1 MATSAQQWEGR
12 PVRAF
17 LIRTAAFLL
26 PLVFAIL
33 VAWQL
38 TKVLPTPRT
47 WPGVVLWWLLVMASS
62 TMALRFADRF
72 AKRLLPLAVLMKL
85 SLAFPDNAPNRF
97 GMSMK
102 TGNAHSLEELI
113 ERAERAGREDDLTHA
128 AETILALATALNAH
142 DPRTR
147 GHGDRVRAYADMLG
161 EEMGL
166 DAEGRNKLKWA
177 AMLHDIGKLKVPAE
191 IINKPG
197 GLDDD
202 EWRVMRR
209 HPDWGMELAA
219 PLLPWLGEY
228 AATIGQHHERFDGG
242 GYPNGIAGE
251 EIGMA
256 ARITS
261 VADTYDV
268 MTSVRSYKEARP
280 AAEAREELARC
291 AGSQFDPIVVRAFLN
306 ISLGRQRWVAGPLS
320 WLAQVPFF
328 QSALQG
334 LTIAASHAAGV
345 VQTVSAAAAISG
357 AAVIAPAII
366 DVPDLAPP
374 ATPAALPPIEIA
386 VNDDAMV
393 LAEDASLTFP
403 VLGNDILEGPV
414 TVEIV
419 SGPEHGSATVNPDGT
434 ISYEPDPDY
443 YGPDSLTYRAC
454 DAGGDCEMGVLS
466 ISVGE
471 VNDPPTLGPVAAG
484 VDEDSSI
491 NIDVLSSV
499 SDIDGN
505 PALATVTLAGT
516 ADTGL
521 VLNTGAGTFL
531 YTPPADFNGS
541 DNFTVQVCDE
551 GGACELFSIA
561 VTVAPVDD
569 APVATLTVPS
579 FTEDTTSSVGVDAL
593 DADED
598 VLTTS
603 TSAGPAHGT
612 TVTELDGS
620 VTYTPDADYFGPDSF
635 TVDVCDAGGLC
646 ATETLSFVVAAVNDP
661 PAAFADSAATM
672 GPGPI
677 AVTAL
682 ANDVDVE
689 GDFDVTSV
697 AIVAFPKKGAAVANP
712 DGTVSYTPGFGETG
726 SDTFDYEICDSSAA
740 CDTAT
745 VTITLLGPDAVDD
758 AAVMVEDDPP
768 ITIDAVSNDSDPDF
782 NLDPTSAIVLT
793 PASSGTAAANGDGTF
808 VYKPDPNFEG
818 IDSFDYEVCDLA
830 GACDVATVTITVSA
844 VNDVPVAVDDWG
856 VGFTTLEDLPFTTGD
871 VTGNDTDVEDGIP
884 DAATV
889 TIVGVTPSGLTNNGD
904 GTFDYSPPLDTNGD
918 VVFSYEVDDSA
929 GVTSNTA
936 TVTIT
941 VTAVNDAPVA
951 NDDAAG
957 VAEDSV
963 LGVTFNVFTNDT
975 DVDLDTLSL
984 ASFDGSTIA
993 NGGLTDNGGG
1003 SFTYVPDPNFF
1014 GVESFTYVVSDSVLT
1029 DTGTTTITVTNVP
1042 DAPDTEG
1049 DAYATDRDVPIV
1061 EVAPGLLGNDTDYD
1075 GDILTAA
1082 LATPPTNGGVVLNP
1096 DGSFSYTPHPG
1107 YVGAASFSYTADDGL
1122 NPPVPATVDLTIDD
1136 GIIPFDWYF
1145 GDAGS
1150 SPETWTFV
1158 SSPPPLGNPD
1168 PDGDGN
1174 PGLTID
1180 DSSSGEGE
1188 SDPLKFQQW
1197 LLTPAVAP
1205 VGLDGPVT
1213 LKLWSTVEFYE
1224 VDEDVD
1230 VTVFIHDCDVTGT
1243 TCGPAL
1249 LSYDV
1254 HYEGWNGGVADF
1266 VYHEITIGALDHT
1279 VAVGRSLRFK
1289 LMFDHLPVWMGL
1301 NTDYPSQVS
1310 FTGANRPPATVPD
1323 AAAVLEGGGPVNVD
1337 VLANDVDSNLD
1348 PSSLSI
1354 DIVPT
1359 NGTVIVVAGPTIDYD
1374 PDPDFFGPDSFD
1386 YKICDTS
1393 AVCSTETVNV
1403 TVTSVNDVPS
1413 FLVGPDELPQRQRA
1427 TVHERSNH

>member
-17 LIRTAAFLL
+17 MIRTAAFLL

-166 DAEGRNKLKWA
+166 DADGRNKLKWA

-202 EWRVMRR
+202 EWRVMRK

-334 LTIAASHAAGV
+334 LTSAASHAAGV

-366 DVPDLAPP
+366 DAPDLAPP
-374 ATPAALPPIEIA
+374 VTPAALPPIEIA

-393 LAEDASLTFP
+393 LAEDASLTFS

-443 YGPDSLTYRAC
+443 YGPDSLIYRAC
-454 DAGGDCEMGVLS
+454 DAGGDCEMGILS

-484 VDEDSSI
+484 VDEDSST

-521 VLNTGAGTFL
+521 VLNTGAGTF
-531 YTPPADFNGS
+531 
-541 DNFTVQVCDE
+541 
-551 GGACELFSIA
+551 
-561 VTVAPVDD
+561 
-569 APVATLTVPS
+569 
-579 FTEDTTSSVGVDAL
+579 SVG
-593 DADED
+593 
-598 VLTTS
+598 
-603 TSAGPAHGT
+603 
-612 TVTELDGS
+612 
-620 VTYTPDADYFGPDSF
+620 
-635 TVDVCDAGGLC
+635 
-646 ATETLSFVVAAVNDP
+646 
-661 PAAFADSAATM
+661 
-672 GPGPI
+672 
-677 AVTAL
+677 
-682 ANDVDVE
+682 
-689 GDFDVTSV
+689 
-697 AIVAFPKKGAAVANP
+697 
-712 DGTVSYTPGFGETG
+712 
-726 SDTFDYEICDSSAA
+726 
-740 CDTAT
+740 
-745 VTITLLGPDAVDD
+745 
-758 AAVMVEDDPP
+758 
-768 ITIDAVSNDSDPDF
+768 
-782 NLDPTSAIVLT
+782 
-793 PASSGTAAANGDGTF
+793 
-808 VYKPDPNFEG
+808 
-818 IDSFDYEVCDLA
+818 
-830 GACDVATVTITVSA
+830 
-844 VNDVPVAVDDWG
+844 
-856 VGFTTLEDLPFTTGD
+856 
-871 VTGNDTDVEDGIP
+871 
-884 DAATV
+884 
-889 TIVGVTPSGLTNNGD
+889 
-904 GTFDYSPPLDTNGD
+904 
-918 VVFSYEVDDSA
+918 
-929 GVTSNTA
+929 
-936 TVTIT
+936 
-941 VTAVNDAPVA
+941 
-951 NDDAAG
+951 
-957 VAEDSV
+957 
-963 LGVTFNVFTNDT
+963 
-975 DVDLDTLSL
+975 
-984 ASFDGSTIA
+984 
-993 NGGLTDNGGG
+993 
-1003 SFTYVPDPNFF
+1003 
-1014 GVESFTYVVSDSVLT
+1014 
-1029 DTGTTTITVTNVP
+1029 
-1042 DAPDTEG
+1042 
-1049 DAYATDRDVPIV
+1049 
-1061 EVAPGLLGNDTDYD
+1061 
-1075 GDILTAA
+1075 
-1082 LATPPTNGGVVLNP
+1082 
-1096 DGSFSYTPHPG
+1096 
-1107 YVGAASFSYTADDGL
+1107 
-1122 NPPVPATVDLTIDD
+1122 
-1136 GIIPFDWYF
+1136 
-1145 GDAGS
+1145 
-1150 SPETWTFV
+1150 
-1158 SSPPPLGNPD
+1158 
-1168 PDGDGN
+1168 
-1174 PGLTID
+1174 
-1180 DSSSGEGE
+1180 
-1188 SDPLKFQQW
+1188 
-1197 LLTPAVAP
+1197 
-1205 VGLDGPVT
+1205 
-1213 LKLWSTVEFYE
+1213 
-1224 VDEDVD
+1224 
-1230 VTVFIHDCDVTGT
+1230 
-1243 TCGPAL
+1243 
-1249 LSYDV
+1249 
-1254 HYEGWNGGVADF
+1254 
-1266 VYHEITIGALDHT
+1266 
-1279 VAVGRSLRFK
+1279 
-1289 LMFDHLPVWMGL
+1289 
-1301 NTDYPSQVS
+1301 
-1310 FTGANRPPATVPD
+1310 
-1323 AAAVLEGGGPVNVD
+1323 
-1337 VLANDVDSNLD
+1337 
-1348 PSSLSI
+1348 
-1354 DIVPT
+1354 
-1359 NGTVIVVAGPTIDYD
+1359 
-1374 PDPDFFGPDSFD
+1374 
-1386 YKICDTS
+1386 
-1393 AVCSTETVNV
+1393 
-1403 TVTSVNDVPS
+1403 
-1413 FLVGPDELPQRQRA
+1413 
-1427 TVHERSNH
+1427 